1 MELKS
6 AFASALLDLRA
17 LRNLTQ
23 EDFTGVSSR
32 TNLSLLERSKTIPTI
47 EKLSQICGVLDVH
60 PLTLMA
66 ICYSKKEG
74 LPASEILAHVADELE
89 SLDLR

>member
-6 AFASALLDLRA
+6 AFASALRDLRA

-66 ICYSKKEG
+66 ICYAKKEG
-74 LPASEILAHVADELE
+74 LPASEVLAHVADELE